1 MDKNTDIS
9 LDLETLGTAPGSVI
23 TQIGVCAFGP
33 EGRGGGAAN
42 FYIDPQSCLDL
53 GMTVSWS
60 TIRWWLGQSEAARN
74 AMAGGVDR
82 YNMPIRAAL
91 LGLNVW
97 IAEHTVADFCIW
109 GHGSCFDVVLL
120 EDAYRRADVEIP
132 WHYRGVRDLRTLV
145 ALAPDATRLP
155 PTNEHIAMDD
165 AIAQAQ
171 WIIAAQNTIKG
182 NAVLSRSYRLATS
195 DQSI

>member
-33 EGRGGGAAN
+33 EGLGASAN

-60 TIRWWLGQSEAARN
+60 TIRWWLGQSKEARE
-74 AMAGGVDR
+74 AMEGINR
-82 YNMPIRAAL
+82 YNMPLRAAL
-91 LGLNVW
+91 HGLNVW
-97 IAEHTVADFCIW
+97 IAENTVADFCIW

-120 EDAYRRADVEIP
+120 EDAYRRAYVEVP
-132 WHYRGVRDLRTLV
+132 WVYRRVRDLRTLL
-145 ALAPDATRLP
+145 ALAPDVALASPRT
-155 PTNEHIAMDD
+155 EHVAMDD

-182 NAVLSRSYRLATS
+182 NAKLS
-195 DQSI
+195 QSLDTAIKANV